1 MTEEWLK
8 CQTQKM
14 IVELNRYIW
23 LSDNDI
29 HKKPMYVSFNE
40 QVMKFLYN
48 FSIQMS
54 MICIITFNYHTFAY
68 SNNPHYIILGH
79 ILSRFKVIIKLQ

>member
-23 LSDNDI
+23 PSDNDI

-68 SNNPHYIILGH
+68 SNNPHYIM
-79 ILSRFKVIIKLQ
+79 IIRSVMK

>member
-54 MICIITFNYHTFAY
+54 MICIITFNYRTFAY
-68 SNNPHYIILGH
+68 SNIPHYIIRGY
-79 ILSRFKVIIKLQ
+79 ILSHL

>member
-14 IVELNRYIW
+14 IVELNRYMFGS
-23 LSDNDI
+23 LTMTYT
-29 HKKPMYVSFNE
+29 KKNMYVSFNE

-54 MICIITFNYHTFAY
+54 MICIITFNYHTLTYA
-68 SNNPHYIILGH
+68 NNPNNTT
-79 ILSRFKVIIKLQ
+79 RR

>member
-29 HKKPMYVSFNE
+29 HKKPMHVSFNE

-54 MICIITFNYHTFAY
+54 MIFIITLNYHTLTYA
-68 SNNPHYIILGH
+68 NNPNNMTLV
-79 ILSRFKVIIKLQ
+79 RR